1 MYARVT
7 QLEIDSLRISIDE
20 AVALFEQETLPKLRA
35 QSGYR
40 GVFVLT
46 TPDGKAALMSLW
58 DTKQA
63 AQTETQFYTTELAKY
78 LTLFRAAPGREAYE
92 VAVCDGCALTSV

>member
-20 AVALFEQETLPKLRA
+20 AVARFKHDTLPKLRA
-35 QSGYR
+35 QPGYR
-40 GVFVLT
+40 GLFVLT

-58 DTKQA
+58 DTEEA

-78 LTLFRAAPGREAYE
+78 VTLFRASPGREAYQ